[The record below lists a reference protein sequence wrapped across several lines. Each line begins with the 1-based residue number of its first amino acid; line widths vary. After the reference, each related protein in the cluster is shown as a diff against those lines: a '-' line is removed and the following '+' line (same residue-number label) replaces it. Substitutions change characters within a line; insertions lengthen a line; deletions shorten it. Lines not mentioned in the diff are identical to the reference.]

1 MEEIDKINSE
11 IEQLVQQLENRR
23 KDAIKQKLEYLSK
36 SPDNEGAHLTE
47 EEWSILRE
55 YLTAH
60 GEATSVKM
68 QRSWYDDIDGY
79 DTKDYEAI
87 IRIGNKY
94 ISIHSGMEQGYP
106 VYEFNVS
113 DTLQAEVDQERG
125 NVTLNGI
132 TFVKEYSDGWKGVE
146 SIVSGKKE
154 LTQGLDIEHLFEQVH
169 EQEIG
174 EEDYE
179 YDDNYEYDNDDDDYG
194 YDDYYDNTPDD
205 EEVIYEIL
213 RNRIVDTAANAMFG
227 ESYNFCEIG
236 QYDDMPGE
244 EAIAETL
251 NSMSRETLKK
261 YFEENPE
268 DLALFEQMRA
278 KYDDILS
285 LDGELEKSK
294 SPRQKF
300 EESLLRPDMV
310 EYYLS
315 KTSEELESEL
325 GEEVAR
331 MVGFEQKNSHHCYDL
346 WEHSLRTVEGIKPDG
361 LTPEQFRKLRVAA
374 FFHDIGKPDV
384 AKFNDKTGQQVFYG
398 HAMHSVE
405 VAGPILA
412 KLGYSKEEIEQLG
425 FYIGHH
431 DDFISYKTQ
440 LAPFM
445 KNHEFIRGITPETI
459 SEKMFENK
467 YDFEKMGYDKD
478 QIRAICYTLANG
490 RKPDFRTKDGPIEI
504 PLDME
509 DVKAKICSQK
519 YNAGYDATLE
529 DYQML
534 LQLCKADAGAQSEIA
549 MQNGRQVGSKA
560 EKLENMGN
568 IEGAVPQAYKQTTQI
583 LTKMPQSLRKAIEEY
598 TGYSLEDFVSDTK
611 NGFKRPMVVMGD
623 GVSMAVQASAFHYC
637 EPKKSGL
644 DSYKSYEVGCPSEVI
659 EQLREYVECPVETD
673 EEFLNSIYPFVPADV
688 LSQIVME
695 HGGIDKEATLHP
707 EKKLAGY
714 KQEKAGME
722 DKNKKAQ
729 DMINQFIAQI
739 GNVLEDYGKDDN

>member
-1 MEEIDKINSE
+1 MEEIDKIN
-11 IEQLVQQLENRR
+11 
-23 KDAIKQKLEYLSK
+23 DA
-36 SPDNEGAHLTE
+36 
-47 EEWSILRE
+47 
-55 YLTAH
+55 
-60 GEATSVKM
+60 
-68 QRSWYDDIDGY
+68 
-79 DTKDYEAI
+79 
-87 IRIGNKY
+87 
-94 ISIHSGMEQGYP
+94 
-106 VYEFNVS
+106 
-113 DTLQAEVDQERG
+113 
-125 NVTLNGI
+125 
-132 TFVKEYSDGWKGVE
+132 
-146 SIVSGKKE
+146 
-154 LTQGLDIEHLFEQVH
+154 
-169 EQEIG
+169 
-174 EEDYE
+174 
-179 YDDNYEYDNDDDDYG
+179 
-194 YDDYYDNTPDD
+194 

-227 ESYNFCEIG
+227 ESHNFCEIG

-251 NSMSRETLKK
+251 NSMSRETLRK

-445 KNHEFIRGITPETI
+445 KNHEFIREITPETI

-611 NGFKRPMVVMGD
+611 NGFKRPTVVMGD
-623 GVSMAVQASAFHYC
+623 GVSMSVQASAFHYC

-644 DSYKSYEVGCPSEVI
+644 DSYKTYEVGYPSEVI

-673 EEFLNSIYPFVPADV
+673 EQLLNSIYPFVPADV

-722 DKNKKAQ
+722 DKNKKLQ
-729 DMINQFIAQI
+729 DMINQFMAQI

>member
-179 YDDNYEYDNDDDDYG
+179 YDDNYEYDNDDDDY
-194 YDDYYDNTPDD
+194 YDNTPDD

-331 MVGFEQKNSHHCYDL
+331 MVGFEQKTHIIVMIY
-346 WEHSLRTVEGIKPDG
+346 
-361 LTPEQFRKLRVAA
+361 
-374 FFHDIGKPDV
+374 
-384 AKFNDKTGQQVFYG
+384 
-398 HAMHSVE
+398 
-405 VAGPILA
+405 
-412 KLGYSKEEIEQLG
+412 
-425 FYIGHH
+425 
-431 DDFISYKTQ
+431 
-440 LAPFM
+440 
-445 KNHEFIRGITPETI
+445 
-459 SEKMFENK
+459 
-467 YDFEKMGYDKD
+467 
-478 QIRAICYTLANG
+478 
-490 RKPDFRTKDGPIEI
+490 
-504 PLDME
+504 
-509 DVKAKICSQK
+509 
-519 YNAGYDATLE
+519 
-529 DYQML
+529 
-534 LQLCKADAGAQSEIA
+534 
-549 MQNGRQVGSKA
+549 
-560 EKLENMGN
+560 GN
-568 IEGAVPQAYKQTTQI
+568 I
-583 LTKMPQSLRKAIEEY
+583 L
-598 TGYSLEDFVSDTK
+598 
-611 NGFKRPMVVMGD
+611 
-623 GVSMAVQASAFHYC
+623 
-637 EPKKSGL
+637 
-644 DSYKSYEVGCPSEVI
+644 
-659 EQLREYVECPVETD
+659 
-673 EEFLNSIYPFVPADV
+673 
-688 LSQIVME
+688 
-695 HGGIDKEATLHP
+695 
-707 EKKLAGY
+707 
-714 KQEKAGME
+714 
-722 DKNKKAQ
+722 
-729 DMINQFIAQI
+729 
-739 GNVLEDYGKDDN
+739 